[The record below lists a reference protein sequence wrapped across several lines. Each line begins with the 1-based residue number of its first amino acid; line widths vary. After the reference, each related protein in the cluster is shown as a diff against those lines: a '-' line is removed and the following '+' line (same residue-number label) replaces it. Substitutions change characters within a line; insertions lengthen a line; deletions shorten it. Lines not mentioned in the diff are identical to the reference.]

1 MQNNSVREE
10 SMTDLWNVWFSE
22 LHQARVGL
30 NIKIKKLLYSGES
43 PFQRIDILD
52 TFEFGKM
59 LVLYGSI
66 MITEKDEFV
75 YHEML
80 GHVPLFTHPNPRQVL
95 VIGGGDGG
103 TVREVVKHPEVE
115 RVTLVEIDE
124 MVVRKSQ
131 EYFPEVA
138 SQLDNPKTRLLFEDG
153 QKYLA
158 NTSEKYDV
166 ILCDASD
173 PIGPAEVLFQKDFHQ
188 MAYDCLNDDGIF
200 VTQSES
206 PFYHQR
212 TLKKIYDNLSS
223 IFPIVKVYWAYIPT
237 YPSAIWSFTLCSKK
251 YDPINDF
258 EQERYDR
265 TQPAVKYYNDG
276 IHRACFVLPSFIN
289 NLLKDNE
296 YIR

>member
-1 MQNNSVREE
+1 MSNEIIREE

-22 LHQARVGL
+22 LHQNRVGL
-30 NIKIKKLLYSGES
+30 NIKIKQLIFSGES
-43 PFQRIDILD
+43 QFQRIDVLD
-52 TFEFGKM
+52 TYEFGKM

-80 GHVPLFTHPNPRQVL
+80 GHVPLFTHPNPKQVL

-103 TVREVVKHPEVE
+103 TIREVLKHPEVE
-115 RVTLVEIDE
+115 RATLVEIDE
-124 MVVRKSQ
+124 MVVQKCQ

-138 SQLDNPKTRLLFEDG
+138 SELGNPRAKVIFADG
-153 QKYLA
+153 EKFL
-158 NTSEKYDV
+158 NTTWEKYDV

-188 MAYDCLNDDGIF
+188 MAYDRLNDDGIF

-206 PFYHQR
+206 PFFHQR
-212 TLKKIYDNLSS
+212 TLKNLYQNLSR
-223 IFPIVKVYWAYIPT
+223 IFPIVRVYWAYIPT

-251 YDPINDF
+251 YDPIVDF
-258 EQERYDR
+258 DVERYMKTNPR
-265 TQPAVKYYNDG
+265 TNYYNDG
-276 IHRACFVLPSFIN
+276 IHKASFVLPNFVKKV
-289 NLLKDNE
+289 LGE
-296 YIR
+296 

>member
-1 MQNNSVREE
+1 MSSEIIREE

-22 LHQARVGL
+22 LHQNRVGL
-30 NIKIKKLLYSGES
+30 TIKVKQLLYSGES

-52 TFEFGKM
+52 TYEFGRM

-80 GHVPLFTHPNPRQVL
+80 GHVPLFTHPDPKQVL

-103 TVREVVKHPEVE
+103 TVRETLKHPEVE

-124 MVVRKSQ
+124 MVVRKCQ

-138 SQLDNPKTRLLFEDG
+138 GQLSNPRARLLFADG
-153 QKYLA
+153 
-158 NTSEKYDV
+158 EKFLSSTQEKFDV
-166 ILCDASD
+166 ILCDAAD

-188 MAYDCLNDDGIF
+188 MAYDRLNDDGIF

-206 PFYHQR
+206 PFFHQR
-212 TLKKIYDNLSS
+212 TFKKLYENLSR
-223 IFPIVKVYWAYIPT
+223 IFPIVRVYWAYIPT

-251 YDPINDF
+251 YDPIADF
-258 EQERYDR
+258 DQARYQKMQLE
-265 TQPAVKYYNDG
+265 TNYYNDG
-276 IHRACFVLPSFIN
+276 IHQAAFVLPNFIKK
-289 NLLKDNE
+289 L
-296 YIR
+296 IGG

>member
-1 MQNNSVREE
+1 MQNEWIREE

-22 LHQARVGL
+22 LHQNRVGL
-30 NIKIKKLLYSGES
+30 QIKIKQLLYSGES

-80 GHVPLFTHPNPRQVL
+80 SHIPLFTHPDPKEVL

-103 TVREVVKHPEVE
+103 TIREVLKHPEVE
-115 RVTLVEIDE
+115 RATLVEIDE
-124 MVVRKSQ
+124 MVVRKCQ

-138 SQLDNPKTRLLFEDG
+138 GELSNPRARLMFADG
-153 QKYLA
+153 EKYLA
-158 NTSEKYDV
+158 TTDDKYDV

-173 PIGPAEVLFQKDFHQ
+173 PIGPAEVLFQQDFHQ
-188 MAYDCLNDDGIF
+188 MAYNCLKDDGIF

-212 TLKKIYDNLSS
+212 TLKKVYDNLSK
-223 IFPIVKVYWAYIPT
+223 IFPVVKVYWAYIPT
-237 YPSAIWSFTLCSKK
+237 YPSAMWSFTLCSKK
-251 YDPINDF
+251 YDPIADF
-258 EQERYDR
+258 DEARY
-265 TQPAVKYYNDG
+265 QKILPATNYYNDG
-276 IHRACFVLPSFIN
+276 IHKASFVLPNFVKNVLGS
-289 NLLKDNE
+289 K
-296 YIR
+296 

>member
-1 MQNNSVREE
+1 
-10 SMTDLWNVWFSE
+10 MTDLWNVWFTE
-22 LHQARVGL
+22 LHQNRVGL
-30 NIKIKKLLYSGES
+30 TIKIKQLLYSGES

-52 TFEFGKM
+52 TYEFGKM

-80 GHVPLFTHPNPRQVL
+80 GHVPMFTHPAPKEVL

-103 TVREVVKHPEVE
+103 TVREVLKHPQVE

-138 SQLDNPKTRLLFEDG
+138 GKLSDPRARLLFEDG
-153 QKYLA
+153 EKYLA
-158 NTSEKYDV
+158 STQEKFDI

-188 MAYDCLNDDGIF
+188 MAYDKLTEDGIF

-206 PFYHQR
+206 PFFHQR
-212 TLKKIYDNLSS
+212 TLRKMYENLNK
-223 IFPIVKVYWAYIPT
+223 IFPLVRVYWAYIPT

-251 YDPINDF
+251 YDPLQDF
-258 EQERYDR
+258 DEARYQKVSPV
-265 TQPAVKYYNDG
+265 TKYYNEG
-276 IHRACFVLPSFIN
+276 IQRAAFVLPTFIRQT
-289 NLLKDNE
+289 LGL
-296 YIR
+296 